1 VGIYKWMVA
10 EAIFGDKRD
19 TRLSICDQMVP
30 IWVTLCIRR
39 ATLAIIAWQSR
50 RAGSKQQIIGW
61 SPQSAYWAVRF
72 RIFLHAHHTAWLLH
86 AMISI
91 P

>member
-39 ATLAIIAWQSR
+39 ATLAIIA
-50 RAGSKQQIIGW
+50 
-61 SPQSAYWAVRF
+61 
-72 RIFLHAHHTAWLLH
+72 
-86 AMISI
+86 
-91 P
+91 